1 MAQLEQFRLPDVG
14 EGLTDAEI
22 LQWFVKPGEHVGVN
36 QTIVEIETAKAAVEL
51 PCPFDGVVV
60 QLLAEEGETVDVGTP
75 IITIDTAPGEPGGET
90 AAAQPEGEHHAVLVG
105 YGVKESAASGR
116 RPRRPGGGSTRP
128 KPPTRIGGMEVG
140 RAVERAFSRQPEPE
154 PVSEAPAPVV
164 TGPVRT
170 KPLVRRLAK
179 ELGVDLATVVP
190 TGPHGT
196 ITRADVEAAAAAGRG
211 VGVVTPLPVAARPA
225 GAREHR
231 EPIKGVRRHMAEA
244 MVASAFTAPHVTEW
258 VEVDATR
265 TMKLVSRL
273 RDSRDFRDARVTPL
287 TLFARA
293 ALLALRR
300 HPELNAVWDGEAGEI
315 LYKDYVNLGIAAAT
329 PRGLLVPNVKDADG
343 LPLPG
348 LARALTALVDIAKA
362 GKTAP
367 ADLTG
372 GTFTITNIGVFG
384 IDGGTPIINPGES
397 AILAVGAVRQ
407 RPWVHKGKVRPRW
420 VVELAVS
427 FDHRLIDGERGSRF
441 LADVAALVED
451 PGLAV
456 TWL

>member
-14 EGLTDAEI
+14 EGLTDGEI
-22 LQWFVKPGEHVGVN
+22 LQWFVKPGEHVSVN

-51 PCPFDGVVV
+51 PCPYEGVVV
-60 QLLAEEGETVDVGTP
+60 ALLANEGETVDVGTP
-75 IITIDTAPGEPGGET
+75 IITIDTAPGEGAAGETGPATAT
-90 AAAQPEGEHHAVLVG
+90 AAAEGEHHAVLVG
-105 YGVKESAASGR
+105 YGVKETSGTAR

-140 RAVERAFSRQPEPE
+140 RAVERAFSRQPEVEAEPE
-154 PVSEAPAPVV
+154 PTV
-164 TGPVRT
+164 PVRT
-170 KPLVRRLAK
+170 KPLVRRMARD
-179 ELGVDLATVVP
+179 LGVDLTTVLP

-196 ITRADVEAAAAAGRG
+196 ITRADVEAAASQAPSASGQPTLR
-211 VGVVTPLPVAARPA
+211 PVAAGP
-225 GAREHR
+225 RERR

-258 VEVDATR
+258 MQVDATR

-273 RDSRDFRDARVTPL
+273 RETPAFKDTRVTPL

-293 ALLALRR
+293 ALLAARR
-300 HPELNAVWDGEAGEI
+300 HPGINAVWDGAAGEI
-315 LYKDYVNLGIAAAT
+315 VYKDYVNLGIAAAT
-329 PRGLLVPNVKDADG
+329 PRGLLVPNIKDADRLS
-343 LPLPG
+343 LPE
-348 LARALTALVDIAKA
+348 LARALTDLVDTAKA

-367 ADLTG
+367 TELTG

-397 AILAVGAVRQ
+397 AILAVGAVTQ

-427 FDHRLIDGERGSRF
+427 FDHRLIDGELGSRF

-451 PGLAV
+451 PAVAV
-456 TWL
+456 TWV